1 MTPPIC
7 LTLFSH
13 LLPVRVFDFYPQPM
27 EAETPLSLQPLTTEI
42 QRLHQQALDLLD
54 ADPAHGLKLLQQAFQ
69 LAENHLQQDD
79 EHLQAE
85 LAACTI
91 TRGRLNLKNAAYTA
105 ALTDFQTA
113 MQQFERLGK
122 NREKA
127 LARSYYGIAYAH
139 MGEFAD
145 ALEHL
150 FQALKEVQE
159 LGDQLLTAEITN
171 DICYTYVLLGQPEL
185 AIPHLHQAVQ
195 TLRELNEPMR
205 LSWALDS
212 LAMAYLHTGQPRRAM
227 EYETEAIQIAEA
239 IQTWQDQA
247 VYLNN
252 IGEIYLAMGDDSA
265 AISAYQ
271 RALNVARQYN
281 LTAEI
286 AITLLNL
293 GKLHTERGHYEAA
306 EKDLNEALLL
316 AQQTRRQQQ
325 VMEAYRALAD
335 LYEKNGK
342 TAAALEMYKKYHA
355 VFQAVYDQEADRRIK
370 HLQVLHQLETLRRE
384 TEAFQKQA
392 LELQRKVEEQQRTQV
407 KLEKLARTDSLT
419 QSLNRRALFDT
430 GQAAFQEARKTG
442 QPLTIIMFDLDNFK
456 EINDQYG
463 HLVGDQVLT
472 ILVERIRHRL
482 RSSDT
487 LARYGGEEFTIIMPG
502 ITLEQGLRMAERVR
516 GAVAESPIR
525 IGGNRLNVTISL
537 GVATASPP
545 HFPHTFKELLR
556 RADQALYAAKN
567 SGRNCVKA
575 FEG

>member
-1 MTPPIC
+1 
-7 LTLFSH
+7 
-13 LLPVRVFDFYPQPM
+13 M
-27 EAETPLSLQPLTTEI
+27 EAETPLSTQTLTTEI

-54 ADPAHGLKLLQQAFQ
+54 TDPARGLEILQQVFQ
-69 LAENHLQQDD
+69 RAGNSSDANSGLLT
-79 EHLQAE
+79 E
-85 LAACTI
+85 LADCTL
-91 TRGRLNLKNAAYTA
+91 TRGRLHLKIAAYPA
-105 ALTDFQTA
+105 ALSDFHTA
-113 MQQFERLGK
+113 MQEFERLGK

-171 DICYTYVLLGQPEL
+171 DICYTYVLLGQPDL
-185 AIPHLHQAVQ
+185 AIPHLHEAVKI
-195 TLRELNEPMR
+195 LRALNDPLR
-205 LSWALDS
+205 LSWALYS
-212 LAMAYLHTGQPRRAM
+212 LAMAYLHTGEPRRALD
-227 EYETEAIQIAEA
+227 YETEAIQIAET

-247 VYLNN
+247 VYFNN
-252 IGEIYLAMGDDSA
+252 IGEIYLAQGDDSA
-265 AISAYQ
+265 ALSAYE
-271 RALNVARQYN
+271 RALSVARRHN

-293 GKLHTERGHYEAA
+293 GKLHTERGHYDAA

-316 AQQTRRQQQ
+316 AQQTRRQPQI
-325 VMEAYRALAD
+325 MEAYHALAN
-335 LYEKNGK
+335 LYEKNGN

-355 VFQAVYDQEADRRIK
+355 IFQTIYDQEADQRIK
-370 HLQVLHQLETLRRE
+370 HLQVIHQLETLRRE
-384 TEAFQKQA
+384 MEVFQKQA
-392 LELQRKVEEQQRTQV
+392 LELQRKVEEQQRNQV

-456 EINDQYG
+456 EINDSYG

-502 ITLEQGLRMAERVR
+502 ITLEQGVRMAERVR

-525 IGGNRLNVTISL
+525 IGSSRLNVTISL
-537 GVATASPP
+537 GVATAAPP
-545 HFPHTFKELLR
+545 HFPRTFKELLR

-567 SGRNCVKA
+567 SGRNCVKT